1 MPTSA
6 FTVAADKCIQ
16 CNACVQD
23 CPRNIISRS
32 GDLPEVL
39 PQSGADCL
47 KCQHCLAVCPT
58 GAVSVLGLCPENSL
72 PLSPQT
78 LPSERQMHTLVR
90 GRRSVR
96 QYKDE
101 SVPRATIET
110 LLASVAN
117 APSGCNDRALR
128 FTVVEN
134 RAAMQGLLHT
144 IVETLEEKVRRNAP
158 LPSFLPPSLEAY
170 RQNGR
175 DDFFRGA
182 PHLLVV
188 SAGKNATC
196 GKEDIDLALAY
207 FELLA
212 QSAGLG
218 TVWCGYLKVILEAA
232 PELRPCFGLEPDAQY
247 YAMLFG
253 YPAVRYSRTVQQDA
267 TAAIQWIPALP

>member
-1 MPTSA
+1 MPTLA
-6 FTVAADKCIQ
+6 FTVAVNKCIQ
-16 CNACVQD
+16 CNACIED
-23 CPRNIISRS
+23 CPRKIISYS
-32 GDLPEVL
+32 GNVPEIPPHAEV
-39 PQSGADCL
+39 DCL

-58 GAVSVLGLCPENSL
+58 GAVSILGLRPEKSL
-72 PLSPQT
+72 SLSPQT
-78 LPSERQMHTLVR
+78 MPSEQQMHTLLR

-101 SVPRATIET
+101 CVPCAMIEA

-117 APSGCNDRALR
+117 APSGCNDRVLR
-128 FTVVEN
+128 FLVVEN
-134 RAAMQGLLHT
+134 RTVMQGLLNT
-144 IVETLEEKVRRNAP
+144 IVDTLEEKVRRNTP
-158 LPSFLPPSLEAY
+158 LPDFLPLSLEAY
-170 RQNGR
+170 RQNGT

-218 TVWCGYLKVILEAA
+218 TVWCGYLKFILEVA
-232 PELRPCFGLEPDAQY
+232 PELRSCFKLEPDAQF

-253 YPAVRYSRTVQQDA
+253 YPAVRYARTVQQDG
-267 TAAIQWIPALP
+267 TADIQWLSAMP